1 MPAKLPAEF
10 ACEISPIPQS
20 ADGMD
25 EKALRRAQAA
35 TELAIQE
42 AERAH
47 ARLREAIDILPQGIV
62 FLDPEGRYILWNQKY
77 AEIYKRSA
85 DLFKLG
91 ARLRDTLRIGVARGD
106 YPEAAGREEEWM
118 VERLAK
124 LENPQGR

>member
-47 ARLREAIDILPQGIV
+47 ARLREAIDILPQGIA
-62 FLDPEGRYILWNQKY
+62 FPDPEGRYILWSQKY

-85 DLFKLG
+85 DQFTPG
-91 ARLRDTLRIGVARGD
+91 APPRDPLPLAVARGD
-106 YPEAAGREEEWM
+106 CAES
-118 VERLAK
+118 
-124 LENPQGR
+124 